1 MNPNDIRDQ
10 LKNEY
15 PYRLELHAHTYPV
28 SRCSEVSPTELVDI
42 YRSLGFNGLVVTNHF
57 YSGTLDELPE
67 NQRVDAYLEAYHQ
80 AKDYAEG
87 YGMKIYLGAELR
99 FDENA
104 NDYLLYGAD
113 EAILRQAREYFSKGL
128 ACSPA
133 GGLSFCAAS
142 CSRRIPSAR
151 AWSLPIQRCWTE
163 WRPTTCTA
171 VTITP
176 LLSPYATDLR
186 SISPSPRAV
195 PTFINP
201 GRGHEGALAL
211 RARRLPEDSFG
222 IAALLKSGDF
232 VFELGGQAI
241 LLP

>member
-67 NQRVDAYLEAYHQ
+67 NQRVDAYLEAYQQ

-128 ACSPA
+128 ACYRREVSLSRSVLLQAHPFRPGMVLADPA
-133 GGLSFCAAS
+133 LLDGVEAYNMHCGHNNATALAVRYGAA
-142 CSRRIPSAR
+142 
-151 AWSLPIQRCWTE
+151 QHF
-163 WRPTTCTA
+163 A
-171 VTITP
+171 VT
-176 LLSPYATDLR
+176 SGGSD
-186 SISPSPRAV
+186 
-195 PTFINP
+195 FHNP